1 MRHSRNHRGSTIF
14 AVLVALLVVM
24 ALAGLLVQSIVA
36 RQRQLRREEQR
47 AQCQWLAESA
57 VERGAA
63 RLKRDAEYAGETWHV
78 TAEELATEKA
88 GLVKIQVE
96 PVEGS
101 PNRRQVKIEA
111 NYPDDPVHRIAV
123 RKRILVDLTPK

>member
-14 AVLVALLVVM
+14 AVLVALMVVM

-57 VERGAA
+57 VERAVA
-63 RLKRDAEYAGETWHV
+63 RLKGDAKYAGEDWLV
-78 TAEELATEKA
+78 PADELGSEKA

-96 PVEGS
+96 PVKGS
-101 PNRRQVKIEA
+101 PDRRQVKIEA
-111 NYPDDPVHRIAV
+111 NYPDDPVHRIAI
-123 RKRILVDLTPK
+123 RKELLVDLTPK